1 MKLLSKEVKKYIREN
16 YTKDKN
22 FSQFSREIIEKFD
35 LEIKIQDSF
44 RRQVSTYVRKEV
56 LKETPH
62 EDKKPL
68 KLKKSRFYLLTWEQ
82 NNSTLHK
89 ELWENI
95 LAYKEFLGAE
105 LAVIQ
110 GIYRQPGGGITAL
123 RWSKETQPY
132 WDFTRH
138 DIHKYVNVLSDI
150 NIRPT
155 AVSPL
160 SGLDGISRDKTSILG
175 HPKRHLVCLPTLEK
189 APHKALLTTMA
200 ITLPNYTYSKEGKRG
215 EFAHRYGFVIVEVRD
230 KDVFHI
236 RQVEAAKDGSFIDLI
251 HEVSNGKVYKN
262 KKSRAIVWGDIHVGQ
277 EDKRLVDKTKE
288 LIKTL
293 NIDTS
298 VLHDLAD
305 GESVNNHI
313 VKDPI
318 QQFKRFEEGKDDV
331 FTELEQIKK
340 FIIDLPTEK
349 NIIVNS
355 NHDNRFDRWI
365 NSSDWKKDI
374 KNATAYLELAQLA
387 LKDKQ
392 DKGLLVSILEGDINI
407 KGRIIPLGLND
418 SYRIKDIECAHHG
431 HIGANGSRGSLSGFR
446 TINVPVIVGHSHSLG
461 CLDYAYSVGTSTHLR
476 LGYNTGASNWAQGH
490 CIIHENGIVQQI
502 MFTRGEFT
510 TFNINNNKNA
520 K

>member
-1 MKLLSKEVKKYIREN
+1 MELLTTEVKEFINEN
-16 YTKDKN
+16 YNTN
-22 FSQFSREIIEKFD
+22 ESISSFSRKIIERFNLD
-35 LEIKIQDSF
+35 IKIQDSF
-44 RRQVSTYVRKEV
+44 RRNLSTYIRKNI
-56 LKETPH
+56 LKEQNIQT
-62 EDKKPL
+62 KKPL
-68 KLKKSRFYLLTWEQ
+68 KLKKSKFYLLTWEQ

-89 ELWENI
+89 ELWDNI
-95 LAYKEFLGAE
+95 IAYKEFLNAE

-110 GIYRQPGGGITAL
+110 GVYKQPSGGITTL
-123 RWSKETQPY
+123 RWSKETKPY

-138 DIHKYVNVLSDI
+138 DIHKYVNILSDI

-155 AVSPL
+155 AVNPL

-175 HPKRHLVCLPTLEK
+175 HPKRQLVCLPTLEK

-200 ITLPNYTYSKEGKRG
+200 ITLPNYTYSKEGKKG

-230 KDVFHI
+230 KDVFHV

-251 HEVSNGKVYKN
+251 YSVSNGIVSKN
-262 KKSRAIVWGDIHVGQ
+262 VKSRAIVWGDIHVGN
-277 EDKRLVDKTKE
+277 VDPKVYTKTLE
-288 LIKTL
+288 LINSL

-313 VKDPI
+313 LNNPI
-318 QQFKRFEEGKDDV
+318 LQYKRFEDNKDDV
-331 FTELEQIKK
+331 FKEIKDIK
-340 FIIDLPTEK
+340 NFVYKLPTNK

-355 NHDNRFDRWI
+355 NHDDRFDRWI
-365 NSSDWKKDI
+365 NSADWKKDI
-374 KNATAYLELAQLA
+374 KNASAYLELAKIA
-387 LKDKQ
+387 LEDRSG
-392 DKGLLVSILEGDINI
+392 KGILMAILESDQDIN
-407 KGRIIPLGLND
+407 KKIIALGLSD

-431 HIGANGSRGSLSGFR
+431 HIGANGTRGSLQGFR
-446 TINVPVIVGHSHSLG
+446 TINVPVIIGHSHSLG
-461 CLDYAYSVGTSTHLR
+461 CLDYAYSVGTSTYLR

-502 MFTRGEFT
+502 IFTRGEFT
-510 TFNINNNKNA
+510 TFKL